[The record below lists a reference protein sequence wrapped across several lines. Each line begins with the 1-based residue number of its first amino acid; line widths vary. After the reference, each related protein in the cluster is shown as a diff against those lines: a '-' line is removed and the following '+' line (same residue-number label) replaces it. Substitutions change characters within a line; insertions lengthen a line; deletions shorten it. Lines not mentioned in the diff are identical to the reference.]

1 MKSIKVVNL
10 SIVIFFY
17 FFLLFIN
24 RFYDLYRNLD
34 GEDFLFLIFIN
45 GKKGRVEFEDFII
58 VLKVGIV

>member
-24 RFYDLYRNLD
+24 RFYDLYCNLD